1 MKQQLSII
9 DNSDLSYHKDDG
21 EKVTNVDRIKKDMEA
36 ELTFI
41 EPQSLNFHAKLN
53 QIYLE
58 YAKQKT
64 TTENQGFLSMTPFD
78 NMLDAYD
85 DMLVSASSAA
95 SLIRKKRSD
104 NHFMKKLHKEC
115 EQYYK
120 DNPDKFEESK
130 KIKETAKMNYELN
143 TIEVKHK
150 KKGPGLMPH
159 ELKVVEGLV
168 RKRLKRLRLDII
180 FEDDQ

>member
-1 MKQQLSII
+1 MA
-9 DNSDLSYHKDDG
+9 DD
-21 EKVTNVDRIKKDMEA
+21 
-36 ELTFI
+36 LTFV

-53 QIYLE
+53 HIYIE

-64 TTENQGFLSMTPFD
+64 TSENQGFLSMTQFD
-78 NMLDAYD
+78 NMLDDYD
-85 DMLVSASSAA
+85 DMLFEASHAVE
-95 SLIRKKRSD
+95 LIKKKRSD
-104 NHFMKKLHKEC
+104 NHYMKKLNKEC

-150 KKGPGLMPH
+150 KKGPGLQPH

-168 RKRLKRLRLDII
+168 RKRLKRMRLDFI
-180 FEDDQ
+180 FEDD